1 MKVQLGLIVNPL
13 AGLGG
18 RLGLKGTDGP
28 EVVRL
33 ALRMGADPV
42 SAPRTARAL
51 TQLSSCRDRIS
62 ILAAPG
68 EMGADL
74 ARSYGFETS
83 EAERPSE
90 STATTS
96 LDTRVAAEKME
107 QQGVR
112 LIVYA
117 GGDGTTRDIADA
129 VGTRVPILGI
139 PAGVKMHSGTYATS
153 PEAAAHIAAAYLLA
167 GAEDREVEVLDI
179 DENDRRS
186 GHVSARLYGLARVPR
201 DRTRVQHPKAASA
214 SADAGLDALCRRI
227 ATGLTGLTVF
237 GPGTTIQR
245 ILTYA
250 GVEGTILGVD
260 VLDGRTLIGRDL
272 NEQQLLDIL
281 EGRTARLVVSVVGGQ
296 GFVFGRG
303 NQQLSPAVIRKI
315 GIENVDIIASLEKII
330 FLDPPRLYVDTGDPD
345 LDREL
350 CGFRRVRVSPTRSVM
365 ASIST

>member
-1 MKVQLGLIVNPL
+1 MHLGLIVNPV

-28 EVVRL
+28 EVARL
-33 ALRMGADPV
+33 ALRMGAEPV

-51 TQLSSCRDRIS
+51 TELRSCRDRMS
-62 ILAAPG
+62 ILAAPR

-83 EAERPSE
+83 EPEWPYE
-90 STATTS
+90 SATTTS
-96 LDTRVAAEKME
+96 LDTRAAAKAME

-117 GGDGTTRDIADA
+117 GGDGTTRDITDA
-129 VGTRVPILGI
+129 VGTRVAILGI

-167 GAEDREVEVLDI
+167 DDAEDREVEVLDV
-179 DENDRRS
+179 DESDRRS
-186 GHVSARLYGLARVPR
+186 GYVSPRLYGLARVPL
-201 DRTRVQHPKAASA
+201 DRIRVQHTKASSS
-214 SADAGLDALCRRI
+214 SADAALDALCRRI
-227 ATGLTGLTVF
+227 AIRLSGLTVF
-237 GPGTTIQR
+237 GPGTTTQKV
-245 ILTYA
+245 LTYA
-250 GVEGTILGVD
+250 GVEGTLLGVD

-315 GIENVDIIASLEKII
+315 GIENLDIIASLEKIV

-350 CGFRRVRVSPTRSVM
+350 CGFRRVRVSPTRSVI